1 MTKVSDFHTGGA
13 PNMRTEE
20 MIEHLEQ
27 YFEAAGFENVYDRLL
42 KGMSAEAVQKMYSE
56 IEKEV

>member
-1 MTKVSDFHTGGA
+1 
-13 PNMRTEE
+13 MRTEE